1 MHNKLTNAITALLG
15 GIALLTLVALS
26 MKMAA
31 YGDDKENFVVVA
43 TADNNI
49 KSADNNSRSTENLEF
64 INVHICG
71 KVKNPGVYKI
81 PKDSLAIDLIE
92 AAGGVVEGGDANRL
106 NLARKL
112 RDGERIEIPV
122 FSNAE
127 KKNERVSDKKSEE
140 AFLSGCEAKININ
153 GATEKDLDNIP
164 GIGEKNAEKIFSYI
178 REKGGIYSMDEL
190 ENIPG
195 IRKNIVEACRKYMIA
210 E

>member
-127 KKNERVSDKKSEE
+127 KKNERVSDKKFEE
-140 AFLSGCEAKININ
+140 AFLSDCEAKININ